1 MFPAGRSAKY
11 DVAFGG
17 AASEDLEP
25 QDAGI
30 ESQGR
35 FHITDIQDGV
45 GDAFRMEDCIVD
57 AAQIRVF
64 VVVSGFDWGEAGWVA
79 GCPGSFPVTDS
90 ASVPADFPPL
100 LRGIGVY
107 FDAVAIGVTGIEAA
121 GDVVVRDAKTCTGV
135 SGSAVTFD
143 QVGLALKLEGQVIQG
158 GGGGV
163 PEDGDIVVGVAVAE
177 KPPTAGPCRSVGA
190 ALR

>member
-1 MFPAGRSAKY
+1 MLPAGRSAEY
-11 DVAFGG
+11 DTAVGG
-17 AASEDLEP
+17 AASEDLES

-45 GDAFRMEDCIVD
+45 SDAFRMEDCLVD

-79 GCPGSFPVTDS
+79 GGPGSFPVADS
-90 ASVPADFPPL
+90 APVTADFSPL
-100 LRGIGVY
+100 LCGIGVD
-107 FDAVAIGVTGIEAA
+107 FDAVAIGVTGIKAA
-121 GDVVVRDAKTCTGV
+121 GDVVVRDAKGCTCVG
-135 SGSAVTFD
+135 GSAVTFD
-143 QVGLALKLEGQVIQG
+143 QVGLTLKLEGEVIQG

-163 PEDGDIVVGVAVAE
+163 SEDGNIVVGVAVAE
-177 KPPTAGPCRSVGA
+177 EAPDRGP
-190 ALR
+190 L